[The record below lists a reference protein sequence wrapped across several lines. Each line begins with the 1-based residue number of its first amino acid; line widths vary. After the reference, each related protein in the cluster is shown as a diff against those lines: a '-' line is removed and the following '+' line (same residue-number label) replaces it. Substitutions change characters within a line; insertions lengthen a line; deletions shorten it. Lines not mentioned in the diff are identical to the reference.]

1 MQNMAFSFSDFSY
14 YLLLALVQGITEFL
28 PVSSS
33 GHLVLVPS
41 ITNRSDHGVSIDVAA
56 HIGTLIAVMIYVRS
70 DLIKMTLALRNT
82 ALKSLRPNAN
92 ILIDAPSLMMIKMLI
107 IATIPVIIAGFLVS
121 LFEPDMLRLVQTV
134 AISNIIFAIFLWHS
148 DKTSPSEHTLSE
160 MGLKQALFIGLAQ
173 MLALIPGTSRS
184 GVTMTMARYLG
195 FERLSAARF
204 SLLLSIPVIIA
215 AGCLQIVTLIRQED
229 IVVGAAAL
237 YVAIFSCIIALG
249 AIHGMMKWLGRANF
263 NLFVY
268 YRFALGLVLLIISF

>member
-1 MQNMAFSFSDFSY
+1 MAFSFSDFSY

-41 ITNRSDHGVSIDVAA
+41 ITNQSDHGVSIDVAA

-70 DLIKMTLALRNT
+70 DLFKMTLALQNT
-82 ALKSLRPNAN
+82 VLKTLRPNAN
-92 ILIDAPSLMMIKMLI
+92 ILIDVPSLMMIKILI
-107 IATIPVIIAGFLVS
+107 IATIPVIIAGFLIS

-215 AGCLQIVTLIRQED
+215 AGCLQIVKLIRQEN
-229 IVVGAAAL
+229 IVVGTAAL
-237 YVAIFSCIIALG
+237 YVAIFSSIIALG

>member
-1 MQNMAFSFSDFSY
+1 MAFSFSDFSY

-56 HIGTLIAVMIYVRS
+56 HIGTLIAVTIYVRS

-92 ILIDAPSLMMIKMLI
+92 ILIDAPSLTMIKMLI

-237 YVAIFSCIIALG
+237 YVAIFSCIVALG

>member
-1 MQNMAFSFSDFSY
+1 MAFSFSDFSY

-56 HIGTLIAVMIYVRS
+56 HIGTLIAVTIYVRS

-148 DKTSPSEHTLSE
+148 DKTSPSKHTLSE

-215 AGCLQIVTLIRQED
+215 AGCLQVVTLIRQED

-237 YVAIFSCIIALG
+237 YVAIFSCIVALG

>member
-1 MQNMAFSFSDFSY
+1 MAFSFSDFSY

-56 HIGTLIAVMIYVRS
+56 HIGTLIAVTIYVRS

-237 YVAIFSCIIALG
+237 YVAIFSCIVALG

>member
-237 YVAIFSCIIALG
+237 YVAIFSCIVALG

>member
-1 MQNMAFSFSDFSY
+1 MAFSFSDFSY

-41 ITNRSDHGVSIDVAA
+41 ITNQSDHGVSIDVAA

-82 ALKSLRPNAN
+82 ALKTLRPNAN

-173 MLALIPGTSRS
+173 MLALIPGASRS

-215 AGCLQIVTLIRQED
+215 AGCLQIVKLIRQED

-249 AIHGMMKWLGRANF
+249 AIHGMMKWLERANF

>member
-215 AGCLQIVTLIRQED
+215 AGCLQVVTLIRQED
-229 IVVGAAAL
+229 IVVGAAAI
-237 YVAIFSCIIALG
+237 YVAVFSCIIALG

>member
-1 MQNMAFSFSDFSY
+1 MAFSFSDFSY

-215 AGCLQIVTLIRQED
+215 AGCLQIVKLIRQED

-237 YVAIFSCIIALG
+237 YVAILSCIIALG
-249 AIHGMMKWLGRANF
+249 AIHGMMKWLERANF

>member
-1 MQNMAFSFSDFSY
+1 MAFSFSDFSY

-215 AGCLQIVTLIRQED
+215 AGCLQVVTLIRQED

-237 YVAIFSCIIALG
+237 YVAIFSCIVALG

>member
-1 MQNMAFSFSDFSY
+1 MAFSFSDFSY

-33 GHLVLVPS
+33 GHLVLLPS
-41 ITNRSDHGVSIDVAA
+41 ITNQSDHGVSIDVAA

-70 DLIKMTLALRNT
+70 DLFKMTLALQNT
-82 ALKSLRPNAN
+82 VLKTLRPNAN
-92 ILIDAPSLMMIKMLI
+92 ILIDAPSLMMIKILI
-107 IATIPVIIAGFLVS
+107 IATIPVIIAGFLIS

-215 AGCLQIVTLIRQED
+215 AGCLQIVKLIRQEN

-237 YVAIFSCIIALG
+237 YVAIFSSIIALG

>member
-215 AGCLQIVTLIRQED
+215 AGCLQVVTLIRQED

-237 YVAIFSCIIALG
+237 YVAVFSCIIALG

>member
-173 MLALIPGTSRS
+173 MLALIPGASRS

-215 AGCLQIVTLIRQED
+215 AGCLQVVTLIRQED

-237 YVAIFSCIIALG
+237 YVAVFSCIIALG

>member
-1 MQNMAFSFSDFSY
+1 MAFSFSDFSY

-33 GHLVLVPS
+33 GHLVLLPS
-41 ITNRSDHGVSIDVAA
+41 ITNQSDHGVSIDVAA

-70 DLIKMTLALRNT
+70 DLFKMTLALQNT
-82 ALKSLRPNAN
+82 VLKTLRPNAN
-92 ILIDAPSLMMIKMLI
+92 ILIDVPSLMMIKMLI

-215 AGCLQIVTLIRQED
+215 AGCLQIVKLIRQEN
-229 IVVGAAAL
+229 IVVGTAAL
-237 YVAIFSCIIALG
+237 YVAIFSSIIALG

>member
-1 MQNMAFSFSDFSY
+1 MAFSFSDFSY

-41 ITNRSDHGVSIDVAA
+41 ITNRIDHGVSIDVAA

-82 ALKSLRPNAN
+82 ALKTLRPNAN

-148 DKTSPSEHTLSE
+148 DKTSPSKHTLSK

-184 GVTMTMARYLG
+184 GVTMTMA
-195 FERLSAARF
+195 
-204 SLLLSIPVIIA
+204 
-215 AGCLQIVTLIRQED
+215 
-229 IVVGAAAL
+229 
-237 YVAIFSCIIALG
+237 
-249 AIHGMMKWLGRANF
+249 
-263 NLFVY
+263 
-268 YRFALGLVLLIISF
+268 

>member
-56 HIGTLIAVMIYVRS
+56 HIGTLIAVTIYVRS

-215 AGCLQIVTLIRQED
+215 AGCLQVVTLIRQED

>member
-1 MQNMAFSFSDFSY
+1 MAFSFSDFSY

-70 DLIKMTLALRNT
+70 DLIKMTLAIRNT

-215 AGCLQIVTLIRQED
+215 AGCLQVVTLIRQED
-229 IVVGAAAL
+229 IVVGAAAI
-237 YVAIFSCIIALG
+237 YVAVFSCIIALG

>member
-1 MQNMAFSFSDFSY
+1 MAFSFSDFSY

-92 ILIDAPSLMMIKMLI
+92 ILIDVPSLMMIKMLI

-148 DKTSPSEHTLSE
+148 DKTSPSEHTLSKME
-160 MGLKQALFIGLAQ
+160 LKQALFIGLAQ

-268 YRFALGLVLLIISF
+268 YRFALGLLLLIISF

>member
-1 MQNMAFSFSDFSY
+1 MAFSFSDFSY

-56 HIGTLIAVMIYVRS
+56 HIGTLIAVTIYVRS

>member
-1 MQNMAFSFSDFSY
+1 MAFSFSDFSY

-41 ITNRSDHGVSIDVAA
+41 ITKQGDHGVSIDVAA

-70 DLIKMTLALRNT
+70 DLFKMTLALQNT
-82 ALKSLRPNAN
+82 VLKTLRPNAN
-92 ILIDAPSLMMIKMLI
+92 ILIDVPSLMMIKILI
-107 IATIPVIIAGFLVS
+107 IATIPVIIAGFLIS

-215 AGCLQIVTLIRQED
+215 AGCLQIVKLIRQEN

-237 YVAIFSCIIALG
+237 YVAIFSSIIALG

>member
-1 MQNMAFSFSDFSY
+1 MAFSFSDFSY

-56 HIGTLIAVMIYVRS
+56 HIGTLIAVIIYVRS

-82 ALKSLRPNAN
+82 ALKTLRPNAN

-148 DKTSPSEHTLSE
+148 DKTSPCKHTLSE

-215 AGCLQIVTLIRQED
+215 AGCLQIVKLIRQED

-249 AIHGMMKWLGRANF
+249 AIHGMMKWLERTNF

>member
-1 MQNMAFSFSDFSY
+1 MAFSFSDFSY
-14 YLLLALVQGITEFL
+14 YLLLALIQGITEFL

-107 IATIPVIIAGFLVS
+107 IATIPVIIAGFSIS

-134 AISNIIFAIFLWHS
+134 AIFNIIFAIFLWHS

-195 FERLSAARF
+195 FDRLSAARF

-215 AGCLQIVTLIRQED
+215 AGCLQIVKLIRQED

-237 YVAIFSCIIALG
+237 CVAIFSCIIALV

>member
-215 AGCLQIVTLIRQED
+215 AGCLQVVTLIRQED

-237 YVAIFSCIIALG
+237 YVAIFSCIVALG

>member
-56 HIGTLIAVMIYVRS
+56 HIGTLIAVTIYVRS

-82 ALKSLRPNAN
+82 ALKSLRPNDN

-160 MGLKQALFIGLAQ
+160 MRLKQALFIGLVQ

-215 AGCLQIVTLIRQED
+215 AGCLQIVKLIRQED

-237 YVAIFSCIIALG
+237 YVAIFSCIVALG

>member
-1 MQNMAFSFSDFSY
+1 MAFSFSDFSY

-173 MLALIPGTSRS
+173 MLALIPGASRS

-237 YVAIFSCIIALG
+237 YVAVFSCIIALG

>member
-1 MQNMAFSFSDFSY
+1 MAFSFSDFSY

-215 AGCLQIVTLIRQED
+215 AGCLQVVTLIRQED
-229 IVVGAAAL
+229 IVVGAAAI

>member
-1 MQNMAFSFSDFSY
+1 MAFSFSDFSY

-41 ITNRSDHGVSIDVAA
+41 ITNQSDHGVSIDVAA

-70 DLIKMTLALRNT
+70 DLFKMTLALQNT
-82 ALKSLRPNAN
+82 VLKTLRPNAN
-92 ILIDAPSLMMIKMLI
+92 ILIDAPSLMMIKILI
-107 IATIPVIIAGFLVS
+107 IATIPVIIAGFLIS

-215 AGCLQIVTLIRQED
+215 AGCLQIVKLIRQEN

-237 YVAIFSCIIALG
+237 YVAIFSSIIALG

>member
-1 MQNMAFSFSDFSY
+1 MAFSFSDFSY
-14 YLLLALVQGITEFL
+14 YLLLSLVQGITEFL

-92 ILIDAPSLMMIKMLI
+92 ILIDVPSLMMIKMLI

-148 DKTSPSEHTLSE
+148 DKTSPSEHTLSKME
-160 MGLKQALFIGLAQ
+160 LKQALFIGLAQ

-249 AIHGMMKWLGRANF
+249 AINGMMKWLGRANF

>member
-1 MQNMAFSFSDFSY
+1 MAFSFSDFSY

-82 ALKSLRPNAN
+82 ALRSLRPNAN

>member
-1 MQNMAFSFSDFSY
+1 MAFSFSDFSY

-121 LFEPDMLRLVQTV
+121 LFEPDMLRLLQTV

-173 MLALIPGTSRS
+173 MLALIPGASRS

-215 AGCLQIVTLIRQED
+215 AGCLQIVKLIRQED

>member
-1 MQNMAFSFSDFSY
+1 MAFSFSDFSY

-215 AGCLQIVTLIRQED
+215 AGCLQIVKLIRQED

-237 YVAIFSCIIALG
+237 YVAIFSCIVALG

>member
-1 MQNMAFSFSDFSY
+1 MAFSFSDFSY

-56 HIGTLIAVMIYVRS
+56 HIGTLIAVTIYVRS

-215 AGCLQIVTLIRQED
+215 AGCLQVVTLIRQED

-237 YVAIFSCIIALG
+237 YVAVFSCIIALG

>member
-1 MQNMAFSFSDFSY
+1 MAFSFSDFSY
-14 YLLLALVQGITEFL
+14 YLLLAIIQGITEFL

-33 GHLVLVPS
+33 GHLVLLPS
-41 ITNRSDHGVSIDVAA
+41 MTNRSDHGLSIDVAA
-56 HIGTLIAVMIYVRS
+56 HVGTLIAVMIYVRS

-82 ALKSLRPNAN
+82 ALKTLRPSAN
-92 ILIDAPSLMMIKMLI
+92 ILIDMQSLIMIKLLI
-107 IATIPVIIAGFLVS
+107 IATIPVIFAGFLIS
-121 LFEPDMLRLVQTV
+121 LFEPNVLRLVQTI
-134 AISNIIFAIFLWHS
+134 AISNIIFAILLWHS
-148 DKTSPSEHTLSE
+148 DKTSSSKHKLSE
-160 MGLKQALFIGLAQ
+160 MGLKQALFIGLVQ

-215 AGCLQIVTLIRQED
+215 AGCLQIFKLIKQEN

-249 AIHGMMKWLGRANF
+249 AIHGMMKWLGHANF
-263 NLFVY
+263 SVFVY
-268 YRFALGLVLLIISF
+268 YRFALGLFLLTVSF

>member
-1 MQNMAFSFSDFSY
+1 MAFSFSDFSY

-215 AGCLQIVTLIRQED
+215 AGCLQVVTLIRQED
-229 IVVGAAAL
+229 IVVGAAAI
-237 YVAIFSCIIALG
+237 YVAVFSCIIALG

>member
-1 MQNMAFSFSDFSY
+1 MAFSFSDFSY

-41 ITNRSDHGVSIDVAA
+41 ITNQSDHGVSIDVAA

-70 DLIKMTLALRNT
+70 DLFKMTLALQNT
-82 ALKSLRPNAN
+82 VLKTLRPNAN
-92 ILIDAPSLMMIKMLI
+92 ILIDVPSLMMIKILI
-107 IATIPVIIAGFLVS
+107 IATIPVIIAGFLIS

-204 SLLLSIPVIIA
+204 SLLLSIPVIVA
-215 AGCLQIVTLIRQED
+215 AGCLQIVKLIRQEN
-229 IVVGAAAL
+229 IVVGTAAL
-237 YVAIFSCIIALG
+237 YVAIFSSIIALG

>member
-1 MQNMAFSFSDFSY
+1 MAFSFSDFSY

-56 HIGTLIAVMIYVRS
+56 HIGTLIAVIIYVRS

-82 ALKSLRPNAN
+82 ALKLLRPNAN
-92 ILIDAPSLMMIKMLI
+92 ILIDAPSLMMIKTLI
-107 IATIPVIIAGFLVS
+107 VATIPVIIAGFLVS

-215 AGCLQIVTLIRQED
+215 AGCLQIVKLIRQED

-249 AIHGMMKWLGRANF
+249 AIHGMMKWLERANF